1 MAEPLE
7 MPNIDAIV
15 ESIRVARRSEEG
27 ARMHVSLSVPV
38 KEAPQLLSF
47 LAASLKNP
55 VRVGFSEIQARL
67 PESTTITGPNQKIPT
82 VMVRTTVDGQ
92 DAEVELPVRG
102 GGRRNEVLPHP
113 FKNDTENA
121 GKCLYCKKGEAYQAH
136 EESRIDVAARA
147 KAFEASVDAKVK
159 SNGHR
164 ANPDELAA
172 QGAVR
177 EAAMQEVY
185 QTPHAFAPRTQDDS
199 CDECGHQATDEVH
212 QPAVEVESIP
222 EHLRADGDEQLPS
235 PASKLIEQA
244 QETDAVM
251 A

>member
-15 ESIRVARRSEEG
+15 ESSRVARRSEEG

-67 PESTTITGPNQKIPT
+67 PESATITGPAQDIRYAPHIT
-82 VMVRTTVDGQ
+82 DVDGVP
-92 DAEVELPVRG
+92 AEVMLPVTE
-102 GGRRNEVLPHP
+102 GGRRNKIAPHP
-113 FKNDTENA
+113 YKDDPENK
-121 GKCLYCKKGEAYQAH
+121 GKCLWCNHGEAYQAH
-136 EESRIDVAARA
+136 EPARIEDAAQ
-147 KAFEASVDAKVK
+147 KELAKVK

-164 ANPDELAA
+164 ANPDEKAA
-172 QGAVR
+172 EGELRLQ
-177 EAAMQEVY
+177 AMQEAY

-199 CDECGHQATDEVH
+199 CDACGHQAADEVH

-222 EHLRADGDEQLPS
+222 EHLQNGNGLAD
-235 PASKLIEQA
+235 KLIEQA
-244 QETDAVM
+244 QATEAVPS
-251 A
+251 